1 MKNRNT
7 FLLFVFLAFILI
19 ISFLAGIMFGAVKI
33 PFKDVVDTLI
43 NTGNGSSDFSSIIWK
58 IRLPRVFGALICG
71 AGLAT
76 AGILLQILFKNPLV
90 DSYILG
96 ISSGASLAMALL
108 ILGGIKFGFEKISSP
123 IQVGI
128 AFVGAMIVMIVVLLV
143 SNKIQNSL
151 SLLVIGLMMGY
162 ITSAITSSLVAF
174 AEKEA
179 LHGYV
184 IWTMGSYSGM
194 SWEKIFVLLKILSPL
209 IVIVIL
215 LAKPLNAFVLGE
227 NYARSMGV
235 NIKRIRGIIILISSL
250 ITAIITAFTG
260 PISFIGLAV
269 PHITR
274 LVFRTSNTRVLI
286 PGVLFL
292 GAIISI
298 FCDMMSRVLLA
309 PAEIPLSAMT
319 AVIGAPIVIYLIL
332 KRRSLV

>member
-1 MKNRNT
+1 MGNKKDIG
-7 FLLFVFLAFILI
+7 LFVFLISILI
-19 ISFLAGIMFGAVKI
+19 ISVFFAIMLGAVKI
-33 PFKDVVDTLI
+33 PFEDVVSTLKSF
-43 NTGNGSSDFSSIIWK
+43 GNNDSDFSSIIWK
-58 IRLPRVFGALICG
+58 IRLPRVIGALVCG

-96 ISSGASLAMALL
+96 ISSGASLAMAFL
-108 ILGGIKFGFEKISSP
+108 ILGGIKFGFEVISPSV
-123 IQVGI
+123 QVLI
-128 AFVGAMIVMIVVLLV
+128 AFVGAMAVMLIVLLISSRV
-143 SNKIQNSL
+143 QNSL

-162 ITSAITSSLVAF
+162 ITSAITSSLIAF

-194 SWEKIFVLLKILSPL
+194 SWEKIFMLGKILIPL
-209 IVIVIL
+209 ILFVFIL
-215 LAKPLNAFVLGE
+215 SKPLNALILGE

-235 NIKRIRGIIILISSL
+235 NIKLIRAIIILISSV

-269 PHITR
+269 PHIAR
-274 LVFRTSNTRVLI
+274 LMFRTSNNKILI
-286 PGVLFL
+286 PGVL
-292 GAIISI
+292 IIGSIVSI

-309 PAEIPLSAMT
+309 PAEIPLSSMT